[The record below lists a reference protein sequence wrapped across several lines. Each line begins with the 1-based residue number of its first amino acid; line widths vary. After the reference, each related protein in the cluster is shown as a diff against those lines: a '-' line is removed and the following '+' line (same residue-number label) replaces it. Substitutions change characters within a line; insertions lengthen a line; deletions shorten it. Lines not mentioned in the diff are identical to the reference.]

1 MSPYQNLI
9 VKDLLLSDQLDMRWE
24 LVEQNVYKRPFKCYK
39 IQMAPSL
46 DIQHVMKFS
55 KKSHAIHQQ
64 HILSAACLCDMVLLF
79 FSFTWFCWWNCLHWL
94 NTTFPFWIITVVRW
108 GKSHWQNEIIEK
120 HGNFHTISSIP
131 SDWSGWKKLK
141 VKW

>member
-79 FSFTWFCWWNCLHWL
+79 FLLLDFADGTAC
-94 NTTFPFWIITVVRW
+94 TD
-108 GKSHWQNEIIEK
+108 
-120 HGNFHTISSIP
+120 SIP
-131 SDWSGWKKLK
+131 LSHFESSPWSVEENHTDKMKSLRNMEIFTRSHRFPVTGRGERS
-141 VKW
+141 